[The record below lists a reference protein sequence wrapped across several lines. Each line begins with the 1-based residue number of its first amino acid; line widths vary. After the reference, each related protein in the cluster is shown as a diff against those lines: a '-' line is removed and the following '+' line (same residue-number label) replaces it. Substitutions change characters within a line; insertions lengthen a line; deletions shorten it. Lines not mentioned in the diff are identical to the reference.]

1 MLSFP
6 ACLYGEFRMRSSFER
21 KDDESSLG
29 YVSVMLFVGHQN
41 WGSGCNLEIR
51 VKVRRAVGISQL
63 GGHL

>member
-1 MLSFP
+1 
-6 ACLYGEFRMRSSFER
+6 MRSSFER

-41 WGSGCNLEIR
+41 WGSGCNLEIQ
-51 VKVRRAVGISQL
+51 VKVRRAVRISQL